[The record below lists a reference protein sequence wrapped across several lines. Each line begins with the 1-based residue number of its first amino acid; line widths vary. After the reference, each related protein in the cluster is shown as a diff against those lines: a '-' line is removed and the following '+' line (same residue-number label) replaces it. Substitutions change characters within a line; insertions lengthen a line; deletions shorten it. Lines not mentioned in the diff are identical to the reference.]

1 MEPTNHGAHTAANEG
16 GALSR
21 RRLFELTGAGVAM
34 AAFLAA
40 CGHDEAPAPGRVG
53 SAPSTTALPTL
64 AVTNV
69 VYLRTMA
76 SIEQT
81 IITVYEQLSTIDT
94 LEPAIAAAIS
104 RYIDDHRAVAAH
116 LDELTR
122 AAGGEPWQCT
132 NPWWMDRL
140 VQPSL
145 NAIFGTADIPPS
157 DDAARDAV
165 SFVDVLE
172 KVSAASYQLL
182 VGSYS
187 EASLRKESIKM
198 GTAASQRSAT
208 IVLLSA
214 GVPDGVVSPALLGG
228 TVAPDAEGFTPAY
241 AIDTRFGPLV
251 PFQLQVGAPNDL
263 GVRFKVNYETPSDN
277 SYIYEGMT
285 CEPGA
290 TSSEPPSAS
299 AAASQGSIAGS
310 VPIATT
316 SDTSPPGSPP
326 GMSPG
331 ATDPA
336 SS

>member
-1 MEPTNHGAHTAANEG
+1 M
-16 GALSR
+16 
-21 RRLFELTGAGVAM
+21 
-34 AAFLAA
+34 
-40 CGHDEAPAPGRVG
+40 
-53 SAPSTTALPTL
+53 
-64 AVTNV
+64 
-69 VYLRTMA
+69 
-76 SIEQT
+76 
-81 IITVYEQLSTIDT
+81 
-94 LEPAIAAAIS
+94 
-104 RYIDDHRAVAAH
+104 
-116 LDELTR
+116 
-122 AAGGEPWQCT
+122 
-132 NPWWMDRL
+132 
-140 VQPSL
+140 
-145 NAIFGTADIPPS
+145 
-157 DDAARDAV
+157 DAV

-187 EASLRKESIKM
+187 DASLRKESIKM

-214 GVPDGVVSPALLGG
+214 GVPDGVLSPALVGG
-228 TVAPDAEGFTPAY
+228 SVAPDAEGFTPAY

-299 AAASQGSIAGS
+299 AVASQGSIAGS

-316 SDTSPPGSPP
+316 SDTSPPGSRP

-331 ATDPA
+331 ATEPPPPPDRPA
-336 SS
+336 NDFHKQNRAFLHDFAPQNRGSGERPSLRGDGESAGWPRHGNDRVEESRDSIGQGAGESQVGVT

>member
-1 MEPTNHGAHTAANEG
+1 MEPTNEGAHPAANEG
-16 GALSR
+16 GVLSR

-76 SIEQT
+76 SIEET
-81 IITVYEQLSTIDT
+81 TITVYEQLSTIDT

-104 RYIDDHRAVAAH
+104 RYTDDHRAVAAH

-122 AAGGEPWQCT
+122 AAGGEPWKCT

-187 EASLRKESIKM
+187 DASLRKESIKM

-228 TVAPDAEGFTPAY
+228 SVAPDAEGFTPAY